1 MKKSVFIFVLALV
14 QNVVFAQK
22 NFLDQPYIETSA
34 KADTL
39 VTPDRIY
46 LSIHINEADSRN
58 KKSVEQQENEM
69 EKVLKNLN
77 INTQKNLTLSDVA
90 SNFKHYF
97 LKGQNVLKS
106 KHYQLL
112 LNDAVT
118 TGKVIVALENI
129 GISNVRIE
137 KTEYSK
143 AEELLL
149 DLKSQAIAKTKNM
162 AEKLVKPLNQK
173 IGKAIFISE
182 NIDYQPL
189 QGNVYGLKMRGVSAS
204 NLEPIDIE
212 FKKIKLEARIFVK
225 YILE

>member
-1 MKKSVFIFVLALV
+1 MKKLVLIFIFALV
-14 QNVVFAQK
+14 QNVVLAQK
-22 NFLDQPYIETSA
+22 NFLDLPYIETSA

-39 VTPDRIY
+39 VTPDHIY
-46 LSIHINEADSRN
+46 LSININEADSRN
-58 KKSVEQQENEM
+58 KKSVEQQESEM
-69 EKVLKNLN
+69 ERVLKSLN
-77 INTQKNLTLSDVA
+77 INTERNLMLSDLS
-90 SNFKHYF
+90 SNFKNYF
-97 LKGQNVLKS
+97 LKGQNILKS

-112 LNDAVT
+112 LHDAT
-118 TGKVIVALENI
+118 TAGKVIVALENI

-173 IGKAIFISE
+173 IGKAIHISE
-182 NIDYQPL
+182 NANDY
-189 QGNVYGLKMRGVSAS
+189 NTRNYSYEIVAYAKTKS
-204 NLEPIDIE
+204 EKPIDIE